1 MEKLNLNKLIAN
13 DIIAFKTIN
22 GEFNL
27 ADFITYISDL
37 PYKDTIFRII
47 NEYEGITNIETD
59 FDNYIKMI
67 KEWITENQINKLK
80 NELKN
85 ETDIKRQEEL
95 NDLIIKLKRGSE
107 E

>member
-1 MEKLNLNKLIAN
+1 MSKGYSLNFKKL
-13 DIIAFKTIN
+13 
-22 GEFNL
+22 
-27 ADFITYISDL
+27 S
-37 PYKDTIFRII
+37 RII